1 MPPDAH
7 PVPGLRHSVPP
18 PRPGTR
24 LHFAWAAVWA
34 VLCTLA
40 FFPFTFV
47 HALFRPGART
57 LHRWMVPWSRLILW
71 GIGVRLRVEHRMTLD
86 PSRPVVFVA
95 NHQNALDILTAAAGL
110 PVPFGFTPKAALRR
124 LPLIGAILRHTGNVF
139 VDRSTP
145 QRAARSLAEAG
156 AEIRAGTAV
165 LLFPEGERTWAT
177 ALAPF
182 LRGGFLLAVEA
193 GVPLV
198 PVALDG
204 DVGLLDERHWASR
217 PGVARLVVGPPLA
230 TAGRARRDVP
240 TLMAEV
246 RAWIARELGV
256 EGGGEGERVKGGE
269 KAPSFL
275 RTSGATDERGGWTRR
290 KTRGG

>member
-1 MPPDAH
+1 PT
-7 PVPGLRHSVPP
+7 L
-18 PRPGTR
+18 GTR
-24 LHFAWAAVWA
+24 LHFVWA
-34 VLCTLA
+34 LVWGVLCTLVL
-40 FFPFTFV
+40 FPAVFV
-47 HALFRPGART
+47 HALFRPGMRT
-57 LHRWMVPWSRLILW
+57 LHRWMVPWARLILW
-71 GIGVRLRVEHRMTLD
+71 GTGVRPRVEYRAALD
-86 PSRPVVFVA
+86 PERPVVFVA

-110 PVPFGFTPKAALRR
+110 PVPFGFTPKAELRR
-124 LPLIGAILRHTGNVF
+124 LPLVGAILRHTGNVF

-145 QRAARSLAEAG
+145 QRAARSLVEAG
-156 AEIRAGTAV
+156 AEVRAGTAV

-204 DVGLLDERHWASR
+204 DVGLLDERRWASR

-256 EGGGEGERVKGGE
+256 EGGEQGARE

-275 RTSGATDERGGWTRR
+275 RTSG
-290 KTRGG
+290 